1 MDVVVKLV
9 ALLYQ
14 EYRKPLVL
22 FSIMLVPIVVLQLL
36 VPMANRV
43 PKAVEV
49 RDVRLGEREGDAVP
63 HVVAAK
69 GSDIQVGQVHA
80 GSGTPVVELVVGKRD
95 LVVCGVVVPVDIDAD
110 PGRVH
115 VLG

>member
-1 MDVVVKLV
+1 MDVVVQLV

-14 EYRKPLVL
+14 EFRKPLVL
-22 FSIMLVPIVVLQLL
+22 FSIMVVPIVVLQLL

-69 GSDIQVGQVHA
+69 GPDI
-80 GSGTPVVELVVGKRD
+80 PVVQVYVGGGALIVESLVGKLD
-95 LVVCGVVVPVDIDAD
+95 LVMFVVVI
-110 PGRVH
+110 
-115 VLG
+115 